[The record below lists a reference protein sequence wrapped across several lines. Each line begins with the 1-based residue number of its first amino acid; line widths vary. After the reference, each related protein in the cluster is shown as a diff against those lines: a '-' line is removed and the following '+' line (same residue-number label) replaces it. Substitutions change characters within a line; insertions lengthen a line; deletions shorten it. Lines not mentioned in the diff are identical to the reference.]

1 MKFLQK
7 TIKTK
12 FSFFINNKRIIQNS
26 MSQFTKITQLFL
38 PFLFCGDEIT
48 DILYLIF
55 NWDSFGNQN
64 LKNSAIAFTLIN
76 GIFNFFC
83 AIVVMGNMKSLRNAS
98 T

>member
-1 MKFLQK
+1 
-7 TIKTK
+7 
-12 FSFFINNKRIIQNS
+12 

-76 GIFNFFC
+76 AIFNFFC
-83 AIVVMGNMKSLRNAS
+83 AIVVMGNMKSLRNSS